1 MPSPQ
6 PLQAGAS
13 APKFTFTSD
22 SGKRIDSTDLNGPA
36 LLYFYP
42 KDDTPGCTKQ
52 ACGLRDLWQE
62 LQDAGLAVIG
72 VSKDSEASHAKF
84 QAKYSLPFPLIAD
97 SELQLAQ
104 AYGVFGEKKF
114 MGRIYDGVHRMSFL
128 ISANGHILK
137 TYEKVKP
144 AEHAAQILKD
154 LKSLYDENTI

>member
-1 MPSPQ
+1 MPTPKPIQ
-6 PLQAGAS
+6 VGAS
-13 APKFTFTSD
+13 APLFTFTSD
-22 SGKRIDSTDLNGPA
+22 CGELTHSTGLGGPA

-62 LQDAGLAVIG
+62 LQAAGLTVVG

-84 QAKYSLPFPLIAD
+84 QAKYDLPFPLIAD

-104 AYGVFGEKKF
+104 AYGVYGEKKF

-128 ISANGHILK
+128 ISADGYILK

-144 AEHAAQILKD
+144 AEHAAQVLKD
-154 LKSLYDENTI
+154 LKSLNI

>member
-1 MPSPQ
+1 MPIPQ
-6 PLQAGAS
+6 PLQAGAT
-13 APKFTFTSD
+13 APIFTFTTD
-22 SGKRIDSTDLNGPA
+22 SGSSISSADVSGPI

-62 LQDAGLAVIG
+62 IKEAGLTVVG
-72 VSKDSEASHAKF
+72 VSKDSPASHEKF

-97 SELQLAQ
+97 SELKLAQ
-104 AYGVFGEKKF
+104 AYGVYGEKKF

-128 ISANGHILK
+128 ISADGHILK

-144 AEHAAQILKD
+144 ADHAAQVLED
-154 LKSLYDENTI
+154 LKNLNDE